1 MATLLSKPG
10 QWVTVWW
17 VTATVPAIEQE
28 YSLPKQQL
36 VTVVALTSLL
46 SPTPLNQSIFYD
58 YEANWRPGDVVK
70 VTISFSFW
78 LLHWFELGPSFATV

>member
-36 VTVVALTSLL
+36 VTVVALASLT
-46 SPTPLNQSIFYD
+46 PTPLNPHIVYD
-58 YEANWRPGDVVK
+58 W
-70 VTISFSFW
+70 
-78 LLHWFELGPSFATV
+78 

>member
-36 VTVVALTSLL
+36 VAIVALTSLT
-46 SPTPLNQSIFYD
+46 PTSLNQSIFYNRK
-58 YEANWRPGDVVK
+58 ANWCFGDLVM
-70 VTISFSFW
+70 
-78 LLHWFELGPSFATV
+78 L